1 MDPVGSLETTFMC
14 FWYHLVSWSWI
25 NGFNGILK
33 SFRRIII
40 VITCLSSN
48 TTVYASSTIL
58 LILTLFG
65 LSHLSKTLSRH
76 GPDFIPPSLG
86 SSLLVSDKEVL
97 TTSTDVIESNC

>member
-1 MDPVGSLETTFMC
+1 MFLVSS
-14 FWYHLVSWSWI
+14 WYNVSWSWI

-48 TTVYASSTIL
+48 TTVYASGTIL

-65 LSHLSKTLSRH
+65 LSHLSSTLSRH

-86 SSLLVSDKEVL
+86 SSLLVSDEEVL
-97 TTSTDVIESNC
+97 TTSTDVIESNHKLQILF